1 MNEWIK
7 SIVEILAAAGTLWAA
22 ISAKQ
27 SASTS
32 SKQLSEQ
39 LSQNRKL
46 NRPRLVPHNIKL
58 KTEIPY
64 VLSDWATETNNI
76 EQRIVTSSISRFSI
90 PVLNVSSYL
99 AIDVKYS
106 FKLEFGIDAITP
118 YTNSDESICIYFLD
132 ENIRQ
137 LEKEVFT
144 FNLKA
149 YDSSVFKRQFM
160 SIPVAPYSDYLSIV
174 QPSKT
179 EQVFIPQYFVILN
192 NIYLKGYNENGE
204 PFSRPSLILSLK
216 YRDQYNNEIE
226 DLYRMRLSTKQ
237 INLKRY
243 YDVKPDT
250 VEAWIDFKFL
260 KTSYVVTNE

>member
-7 SIVEILAAAGTLWAA
+7 STVEILAAAGTLWAA

-32 SKQLSEQ
+32 SKQLLEQ

-58 KTEIPY
+58 KSEIPY
-64 VLSDWATETNNI
+64 VLSDWATETNNA
-76 EQRIVTSSISRFSI
+76 EQRIVTSSTSRFSI

-118 YTNSDESICIYFLD
+118 YSNSDESIRIYFSD
-132 ENIRQ
+132 ENTRQ
-137 LEKEVFT
+137 LGKDVFT

-149 YDSSVFKRQFM
+149 CDSTVFQRQFM
-160 SIPVAPYSDYLSIV
+160 SIPVAPYSDYLPIV
-174 QPSKT
+174 QPSRT

-192 NIYLKGYNENGE
+192 NIFLEGYNENVE
-204 PFSRPSLILSLK
+204 PFARPSLILSLQ

-226 DLYRMRLSTKQ
+226 DLYKMRLSTKQ
-237 INLKRY
+237 ITLRRNNDRADY
-243 YDVKPDT
+243 